1 MIPIQGELT
10 TISDLRLSTTNAVLH
25 VRVSRMWEFREG
37 GNEKGNIK
45 HLDLVLIDLKGD
57 AIYAEIPQ
65 DVIPLL
71 KPQLREKLII
81 FIGKFVVE
89 KAKPGYKVVHNPYML
104 RLNRRTTIATSN
116 ANDLDFPKYTFSLT
130 PIEILPQFVKN
141 KERFLDVLGKITAV
155 SNPAVVRNTAGDLM
169 MRRIIK
175 LQNLS
180 GNTMDL
186 SLSGMRALEFD
197 GDAVLQIGQKNHII
211 AIFVGTLMKQYK
223 DGTQFLSGTSA
234 CRWYINENDI
244 PAIKAFQRSLP
255 VDATPVEKIDLP
267 NEDQTHVAF
276 EERNLLQL
284 NDIDPFTQ
292 KDERYQC
299 TVTIIGIPEKQ
310 HWCYRACRVCSS
322 KMISA
327 SDGFQCT
334 KDGGCPSKQFEWKYK
349 IPFIVADGTYT
360 LEFMMF
366 ERRATELIG
375 KSAETLR
382 KYNDPDIIPNE
393 ISQWI
398 GHKFTFVVRILYKK
412 SMRTEHPSFEVLLIK
427 DRHGKQ
433 AVLPLVNT
441 QSSAQETGTSSA
453 LLPTKDLPELMTISS
468 KTPTDQELAMLTQSF
483 GEFDDM
489 DIDKSPR
496 DWDDTPSAAKRRP
509 YDDIEDDDNKQV
521 FKKGKKS
528 HMQPSTK

>member
-57 AIYAEIPQ
+57 AIYAEIPL
-65 DVIPLL
+65 DVIPIL

-141 KERFLDVLGKITAV
+141 KECFL
-155 SNPAVVRNTAGDLM
+155 VVRNTAGGLM

-175 LQNLS
+175 LQNL
-180 GNTMDL
+180 
-186 SLSGMRALEFD
+186 
-197 GDAVLQIGQKNHII
+197 
-211 AIFVGTLMKQYK
+211 
-223 DGTQFLSGTSA
+223 
-234 CRWYINENDI
+234 
-244 PAIKAFQRSLP
+244 SLP

-267 NEDQTHVAF
+267 NEVQTHVAF

-334 KDGGCPSKQFEWKYK
+334 KDGGYPSKQFEWKYK

-382 KYNDPDIIPNE
+382 KYNDLDIIPNE

-433 AVLPLVNT
+433 AVLPLLNT

-468 KTPTDQELAMLTQSF
+468 KTPTD
-483 GEFDDM
+483 
-489 DIDKSPR
+489 
-496 DWDDTPSAAKRRP
+496 
-509 YDDIEDDDNKQV
+509 
-521 FKKGKKS
+521 
-528 HMQPSTK
+528 